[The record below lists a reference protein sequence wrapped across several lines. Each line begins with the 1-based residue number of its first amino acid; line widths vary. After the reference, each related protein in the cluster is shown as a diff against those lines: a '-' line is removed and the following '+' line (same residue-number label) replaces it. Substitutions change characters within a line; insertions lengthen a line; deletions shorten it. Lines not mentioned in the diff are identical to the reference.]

1 MVIMFKYSEKDL
13 YDRCGYDNRK
23 FSYSTGKFIG
33 EFYTMNDGTKIP
45 IMDESRINDGLSR
58 HLVLKTFKGYI
69 CVDRI
74 TKFSD
79 IFDDSKY
86 LKDETEWIF
95 PYLSYKHSFYDD
107 SVSRLANVLGKHWK
121 GNLYKNISKDNN
133 TAENKNVKTLKKS
146 IIKR

>member
-1 MVIMFKYSEKDL
+1 MFKYSEKDL
-13 YDRCGYDNRK
+13 YDRCGYDAQK
-23 FSYSTGKFIG
+23 FSYGTEEFSG
-33 EFYTMNDGTKIP
+33 EFYTMSDGTKIP
-45 IMDESRINDGLSR
+45 IMYKSWANDGLSR

-69 CVDRI
+69 CVDKI

-95 PYLSYKHSFYDD
+95 PYLSEKPSFYDD
-107 SVSRLANVLGKHWK
+107 SVARLANVLGKHWK
-121 GNLYKNISKDNN
+121 GNLYKNISEDNN
-133 TAENKNVKTLKKS
+133 TDENKNVKTLKKS

>member
-1 MVIMFKYSEKDL
+1 MFKYSEKDL
-13 YDRCGYDNRK
+13 YDRCGYDETK
-23 FSYSTGKFIG
+23 FSYGSDEFTG

-45 IMDESRINDGLSR
+45 IMHKTGANDGLSR

-69 CVDRI
+69 CVDSIASFR
-74 TKFSD
+74 D

>member
-1 MVIMFKYSEKDL
+1 MFKYSEKDL
-13 YDRCGYDNRK
+13 YDRCGYDETK
-23 FSYSTGKFIG
+23 FSHGSDEFTG

-45 IMDESRINDGLSR
+45 IMYKTGANDGLSR

-69 CVDRI
+69 CVDSI
-74 TKFSD
+74 ASFID

-107 SVSRLANVLGKHWK
+107 SVARLATVLGNHWK
-121 GNLYKNISKDNN
+121 GNLYENISEDNN
-133 TAENKNVKTLKKS
+133 TNEKNVKKLKKVN
-146 IIKR
+146 KKQ

>member
-86 LKDETEWIF
+86 LKDETERIF
-95 PYLSYKHSFYDD
+95 PYLSYKHSFYND

-121 GNLYKNISKDNN
+121 GNLYKNISEDNN
-133 TAENKNVKTLKKS
+133 TAEKNVKTLKKS